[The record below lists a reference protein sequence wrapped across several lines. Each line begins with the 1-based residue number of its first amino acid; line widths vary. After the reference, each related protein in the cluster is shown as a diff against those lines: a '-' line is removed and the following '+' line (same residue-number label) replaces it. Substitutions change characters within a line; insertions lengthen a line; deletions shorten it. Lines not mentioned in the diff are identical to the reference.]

1 MCVCVC
7 VVSAHK
13 RGAKRAGSEE
23 SRSEPEEAAAA
34 ENCTWTCAVGPGIFT
49 FPFFKEQLSLDL
61 SLISKSKGQLREGEG
76 RQIMSSLVCRGLRLA
91 LGLGGQFLSSDKGQI
106 QSCSLTLLAALLCW

>member
-1 MCVCVC
+1 MSKINSILYYTIVWLVPQED
-7 VVSAHK
+7 
-13 RGAKRAGSEE
+13 RREE

-61 SLISKSKGQLREGEG
+61 SLISKSKGQLISGY
-76 RQIMSSLVCRGLRLA
+76 
-91 LGLGGQFLSSDKGQI
+91 
-106 QSCSLTLLAALLCW
+106 